1 MSFVDDVNN
10 LTDPLVGG
18 SGDFPQRMLNEGMGG
33 GQLAFAPTPSPSYR
47 NMAQQP
53 APSPISEIKEEQ
65 ENLSDRLDKLES
77 EAPKKSKSV
86 KQWAKKNRKK
96 IKVALLVGV
105 ALYAGYHLFLKGKL
119 KFGQGG
125 QAPDPMPPAP
135 APAPQMETGGEID
148 SGDI

>member
-1 MSFVDDVNN
+1 M
-10 LTDPLVGG
+10 L
-18 SGDFPQRMLNEGMGG
+18 QRQALRTETWLNS
-33 GQLAFAPTPSPSYR
+33 LHHRPFR
-47 NMAQQP
+47 RL
-53 APSPISEIKEEQ
+53 K
-65 ENLSDRLDKLES
+65 RLDKLES

>member
-18 SGDFPQRMLNEGMGG
+18 SGDFPQRMLNEGRGG

-65 ENLSDRLDKLES
+65 
-77 EAPKKSKSV
+77 
-86 KQWAKKNRKK
+86 
-96 IKVALLVGV
+96 
-105 ALYAGYHLFLKGKL
+105 
-119 KFGQGG
+119 
-125 QAPDPMPPAP
+125 
-135 APAPQMETGGEID
+135 
-148 SGDI
+148 